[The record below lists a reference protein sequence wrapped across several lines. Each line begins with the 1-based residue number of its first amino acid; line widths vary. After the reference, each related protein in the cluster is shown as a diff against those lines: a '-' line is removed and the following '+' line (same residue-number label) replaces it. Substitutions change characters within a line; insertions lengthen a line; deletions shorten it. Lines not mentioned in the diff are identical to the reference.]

1 MRRSQRFVH
10 RVVWPL
16 LILLLAIG
24 FSLALYF
31 REPP

>member
-10 RVVWPL
+10 RVVWPV
-16 LILLLAIG
+16 LLLLLVVGIT
-24 FSLALYF
+24 LALDF